1 MTMLME
7 VKAMP
12 LRPCPRCWESG
23 YQIFSTH
30 SYCVDC
36 NYSPDFDPVIQGGFY
51 DACINECSRRIDE
64 AAIVAAMQEM
74 ISPNRWTRLSSL
86 LANNDQEQDVF
97 EHIAEKLFARL

>member
-1 MTMLME
+1 
-7 VKAMP
+7 MP

-51 DACINECSRRIDE
+51 DAYINECSRRIDE
-64 AAIVAAMQEM
+64 AAIVA
-74 ISPNRWTRLSSL
+74 SFNRWTRLSAV